1 MSAKKRVSRKGKLLM
16 FIVLGPAVVAGIS
29 PPAFSQAAAPPQPTQ
44 QPPAPKQA
52 AMPQSAKEKAWSIL
66 RQGLGE
72 GSADK
77 RAQAVRALGL
87 LAGNAEAEKAALA
100 ALKDEKP
107 EVRLAAA
114 AALGSMSAV
123 NAKEQL
129 KEALDDSEPSVALAA
144 ANSLLT
150 LKDDSAYEVY
160 YAVLTGEKRYHQG
173 LIREQLKMLRDK
185 KKMAQLGFEEGIGF
199 IPFAGMGYE
208 AFRKMTKDDSSPS
221 CAAAAKKLSHDPN
234 PESAEALVKAATDK
248 SWVVRA
254 AALEAIAQRED
265 KLLLPR
271 ITGALDDDKAAVRY
285 AAAACVVHLS
295 ELPAKKD
302 PADTLKK

>member
-1 MSAKKRVSRKGKLLM
+1 METLAT
-16 FIVLGPAVVAGIS
+16 GPAFCRSGYDIES
-29 PPAFSQAAAPPQPTQ
+29 
-44 QPPAPKQA
+44 
-52 AMPQSAKEKAWSIL
+52 L
-66 RQGLGE
+66 
-72 GSADK
+72 
-77 RAQAVRALGL
+77 
-87 LAGNAEAEKAALA
+87 AALA

-123 NAKEQL
+123 NTKEQL

-208 AFRKMTKDDSSPS
+208 AFKTVAKNDSSPVR
-221 CAAAAKKLSHDPN
+221 AAAAKQLARDPD
-234 PESAEALVKAATDK
+234 PGTAKALVKATTDK
-248 SWVVRA
+248 NWQV
-254 AALEAIAQRED
+254 
-265 KLLLPR
+265 
-271 ITGALDDDKAAVRY
+271 
-285 AAAACVVHLS
+285 
-295 ELPAKKD
+295 
-302 PADTLKK
+302 